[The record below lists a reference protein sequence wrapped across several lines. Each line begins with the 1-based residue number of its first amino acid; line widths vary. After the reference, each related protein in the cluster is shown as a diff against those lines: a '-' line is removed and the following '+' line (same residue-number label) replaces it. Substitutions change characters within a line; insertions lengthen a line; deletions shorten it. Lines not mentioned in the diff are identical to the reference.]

1 MQRAGRH
8 HGAERG
14 GTAGADTDTRGMARA
29 GRGTQVS
36 FRTTRGSGCKNLLVH
51 SYRRCAGDLEDWTE
65 PGDLLSP
72 IFICEVLL
80 LRFAAEQRP

>member
-1 MQRAGRH
+1 MTGAGH
-8 HGAERG
+8 RG
-14 GTAGADTDTRGMARA
+14 QLQDNAGN
-29 GRGTQVS
+29 
-36 FRTTRGSGCKNLLVH
+36 GCRNLLAH
-51 SYRRCAGDLEDWTE
+51 SYIKCAGDLVDWTE